1 MIARLRRQIA
11 VLMVPLVFLSS
22 VLYPARQAQAVVPVI
37 APIAMAIH
45 GVGGAVLASEA
56 LTAAGTA
63 ILGGIAMAAIFS
75 IGGDNPVTVRVPLQ
89 SDQAKTDA
97 AMPAPSVPASVSPT
111 STPTYT
117 YYVGNPFNMLAI
129 ASGSSALQACQNA
142 AAACANTS
150 EVWCVVASAS
160 ESSCMLNWHHASGGE
175 TSAGGYGA
183 WRSQSGTTE
192 TCPEGYSIS
201 GGSCALQNAR
211 LAQSDSKVDYT
222 RSGAGYAV
230 IPDTD
235 GAKGAGSRQMVGGS
249 VQVWGRDS
257 SGAPVVVTTGVDAN
271 GNSTVQV
278 QRGVTT
284 AGGQSAVKSDVYVIN
299 GTSGAVQSAA
309 STAAAGSISFDA
321 ASGAPV
327 VTTGA
332 AVTPTEG
339 PSLQIPTDYNR
350 EATQQ
355 AMKDKVASIE
365 SKFAAGE
372 LAPVGPFDAAGFD
385 PLKPDPGTVS
395 TWVSSLMSKIG
406 LPAGGQCGNAVLQS
420 ELLGKP
426 ISLSFVAF
434 CTALAPIINW
444 FSWVLVVFAV
454 WRGVNRV
461 TVGSS
466 SEFVKG

>member
-11 VLMVPLVFLSS
+11 ALMVPLVFLSS

-45 GVGGAVLASEA
+45 GVGGAVLAADA

-63 ILGGIAMAAIFS
+63 ILGGIAMAVIFS
-75 IGGDNPVTVRVPLQ
+75 IGGDNPVTVRVPVQ
-89 SDQAKTDA
+89 SDQAKTDG
-97 AMPAPSVPASVSPT
+97 AMPAPAAPPSP
-111 STPTYT
+111 
-117 YYVGNPFNMLAI
+117 VAGNQITQYRVLGLAAPYI
-129 ASGSSALQACQNA
+129 WYDTCAVA
-142 AAACANTS
+142 AAAWLASSTTIFISCSGNMVTIQPTVPPGQPQGTTQALASQVNT
-150 EVWCVVASAS
+150 VCQTGFT
-160 ESSCMLNWHHASGGE
+160 ASG
-175 TSAGGYGA
+175 ANCVL
-183 WRSQSGTTE
+183 TT
-192 TCPEGYSIS
+192 
-201 GGSCALQNAR
+201 AR
-211 LAQSDSKVDYT
+211 QAVSDSKVDYT
-222 RSGAGYAV
+222 RSSGGYAV
-230 IPDTD
+230 IPDID
-235 GAKGAGSRQMVGGS
+235 SAKGSGSRQMVGGS

-278 QRGVTT
+278 QRGVTS